1 MSGGTG
7 GANRRSSVIKGAP
20 ARSLEGL
27 AVSVHLLNE
36 ALWGLLFAKDDAER
50 LEMVQAMARLGVQVS
65 TEIMFV
71 RGWLDT
77 RRSRAGVRTPGAMS
91 GPASRCSAEAG

>member
-1 MSGGTG
+1 MSGGAGT
-7 GANRRSSVIKGAP
+7 NRRPTVIKGAP
-20 ARSLEGL
+20 SRSLEGL

-50 LEMVQAMARLGVQVS
+50 LEMVQAMARHSVQMS

-71 RGWLDT
+71 RGWLAT
-77 RRSRAGVRTPGAMS
+77 RHSRAGLRTAQNG
-91 GPASRCSAEAG
+91 GGRDDGEH